1 MFTNCIN
8 KKPTPIY
15 NRNRFDKFYVRK
27 NPYDNLNVKLILFA
41 GDDSFA
47 GAYRSAST
55 TVDANIGVDNI
66 DITFRD
72 SLYGTF
78 GKASA
83 ASNTFVSNN
92 VRHTCL

>member
-1 MFTNCIN
+1 MF
-8 KKPTPIY
+8 KK
-15 NRNRFDKFYVRK
+15 NRPAPFYGIGLVSFRCK
-27 NPYDNLNVKLILFA
+27 VDPYGNLNVKRQLFT

-55 TVDANIGVDNI
+55 AVDANIGVDNI

-72 SLYGTF
+72 SLNGTF

-92 VRHTCL
+92 VSHSCF